1 MKSKKATCLVSLL
14 VLALQSPGVQ
24 ADALTDQAKGLLD
37 AGKSAQAFA
46 LLDAQ
51 ESERAGEPL
60 FDFLIGLAALDVGQ
74 NTRAVFALER
84 VLAVEPNNVR
94 ARAEIARAYLALGEA
109 DTARKEFET
118 VQKLGV
124 PADVSLTLDRYIAA
138 ARKVQD
144 QSRVSANGYLELTL
158 GYDTNLNLGPNKS
171 TVVIPGISAAPAT
184 LSKDSQANKD
194 KFGQMAAGFN
204 LRIPVAPGFA
214 VLAGLSGSERFNGH
228 TEQFDLANADG
239 NLGVVLTEGKNVYT
253 LMGQSSQLGVDK
265 ERFRT
270 ATGLTAQW
278 QHNYDARNQFSL
290 YGQYSDLHYLTQDV
304 RDADRWVA
312 GAAYAHLW
320 RDNAVGYA
328 SAYYVGEKPQAHNV
342 EHLAFDG
349 IGFRIG
355 ARANVTAKTIVFGN
369 VSFEQRRHVALDRA
383 FETKRRDDQ
392 YTVLLG
398 ASYAADKDWTITPQL
413 SLSQNASNTELN
425 EYHREMVSV
434 AIRREF

>member
-1 MKSKKATCLVSLL
+1 MYSKKAAYIAALV
-14 VLALQSPGVQ
+14 VALNSPGLR
-24 ADALTDQAKGLLD
+24 ADELTDQARVMLD
-37 AGKSAQAFA
+37 AGKSAQAFT

-51 ESERAGEPL
+51 EAARAGEPR
-60 FDFLIGLAALDVGQ
+60 FDFLMGLAALDIGQ

-118 VQKLGV
+118 VQKQGV

-138 ARKVQD
+138 ARKVED
-144 QSRVSANGYLELTL
+144 LSRVSANGYLELTL

-171 TVVIPGISAAPAT
+171 TVVIPGISSAPAT
-184 LSKDSQANKD
+184 LSKESQANKD
-194 KFGQMAAGFN
+194 KFGQMGAGFN
-204 LRIPVAPGFA
+204 LRVPVAPGLA
-214 VLAGLSGSERFNGH
+214 LLAGLSGSQRFNGH
-228 TEQFDLANADG
+228 TDQFDLANADG
-239 NLGVVLTEGKNVYT
+239 NLGMVLTEGKNVYT
-253 LMGQSSQLGVDK
+253 VMGQSSQLGVDK
-265 ERFRT
+265 VRFRM

-320 RDNAVGYA
+320 RANAVGYA
-328 SAYYVGEKPQAHNV
+328 STYVLREKPQRHNV
-342 EHLAFDG
+342 EFLGFEG
-349 IGFRIG
+349 FGFRLG
-355 ARANVTAKTIVFGN
+355 ARGNMSAKTIVFGN
-369 VSFEQRRHVALDRA
+369 VSYEQRHHVSDDPA
-383 FETKRRDDQ
+383 FLTRRRDDQ
-392 YTVLLG
+392 YALLLG
-398 ASYAADKDWTITPQL
+398 ATYAFDKDWTITPQL
-413 SLSQNASNTELN
+413 ALSLNQSNTELN
-425 EYHREMVSV
+425 EYHREMASV